1 MKGIARRMR
10 GFAVWSLACAALLL
24 LLPASGIGADGE
36 EAPGVT
42 LHDLAS
48 SVRPSGVAVDPDGAV
63 WFTATEYA
71 QDRTIVGHLN
81 PGEEATVFGLPGHI
95 SGARSPIIG
104 PDGNVW
110 FVERSADKIGRI
122 TDAGEVTRFPLPRGS
137 EPHALTVGPDGNLW
151 FTERAVGRIGR
162 ITPTGEIS
170 HFRLGA
176 RSRPAGITAGPDG
189 AVWFTLARADKI
201 GRIATSG
208 KIKLFRLPL
217 STQPHEIVAGPDRNL
232 WFTEGSSRFAKRGRE
247 GRNKIGRITPA
258 GVVTQF
264 RVRAPMGTGS
274 IVAGPS
280 GQISFT
286 TGSGLRD
293 SQIAS
298 ITPAGVVTRYACL
311 DDFCRLPAYG
321 LASDSEGA
329 VWFAAGVPYCSE
341 CGGGSVINM
350 TLTWPG
356 QIGRLAP

>member
-1 MKGIARRMR
+1 METEEITRRMR
-10 GFAVWSLACAALLL
+10 GLAAWVIACAALLL
-24 LLPASGIGADGE
+24 MLPASGIGADSE
-36 EAPGVT
+36 ETPGVT
-42 LHDLAS
+42 LHTLAS
-48 SVRPSGVAVDPDGAV
+48 SVRPSGVAVEPDGTV

-95 SGARSPIIG
+95 SDARSPTIG

-110 FVERSADKIGRI
+110 FVEKRAARI
-122 TDAGEVTRFPLPRGS
+122 ARVTDAGEVARFPLPRGS
-137 EPHALTVGPDGNLW
+137 EPSALASGPDGNLW
-151 FTERAVGRIGR
+151 FTERAAGRIGR
-162 ITPTGEIS
+162 ITPAGEIS

-201 GRIATSG
+201 GRISTSG
-208 KIKLFRLPL
+208 RIKLFRLPL
-217 STQPHEIVAGPDRNL
+217 TTQPRAIVTGPDGNL
-232 WFTEGSSRFAKRGRE
+232 WFTEGSYKKSGRK
-247 GRNKIGRITPA
+247 GRNKIGRITPS

-264 RVRAPMGTGS
+264 RVRAPVGTGS
-274 IVAGPS
+274 IVAGPA

-286 TGSGLRD
+286 TGASLRD

-298 ITPAGVVTRYACL
+298 ITPAGAVTRYVCL
-311 DDFCRLPAYG
+311 SDYCRLPAYG
-321 LASDSEGA
+321 LASDAEGA

-341 CGGGSVINM
+341 CGGGTVINM